1 MEGSGLH
8 MVVATTGRLLDMLM
22 TKHVRVGHVTMLV
35 LDEADQ
41 LLTLGFSPQVH
52 PDPLHPD
59 AHPNPLPISCSPSPQ

>member
-1 MEGSGLH
+1 MAWQAMEGSGLH

-52 PDPLHPD
+52 PDP
-59 AHPNPLPISCSPSPQ
+59 HPNPLPISCSPSPQ